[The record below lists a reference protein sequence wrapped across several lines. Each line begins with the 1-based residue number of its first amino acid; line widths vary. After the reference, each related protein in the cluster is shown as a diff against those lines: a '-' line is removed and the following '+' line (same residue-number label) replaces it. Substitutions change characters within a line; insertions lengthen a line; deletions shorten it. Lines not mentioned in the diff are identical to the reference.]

1 MTVLLTVLLEGSTN
15 LHNTCLPTSQHA
27 RSLQV
32 RTARL
37 ICCEGDHDPTD
48 VPAARQATILPAA
61 SEGARVPTAG
71 GATQRLQDDAQ
82 NGLAS
87 GVLAAP
93 PADAR
98 LTSAA
103 LFIDQ
108 NAQQLGPMAALK

>member
-1 MTVLLTVLLEGSTN
+1 M
-15 LHNTCLPTSQHA
+15 
-27 RSLQV
+27 
-32 RTARL
+32 
-37 ICCEGDHDPTD
+37 
-48 VPAARQATILPAA
+48 
-61 SEGARVPTAG
+61 PTAG

>member
-1 MTVLLTVLLEGSTN
+1 M
-15 LHNTCLPTSQHA
+15 
-27 RSLQV
+27 RI
-32 RTARL
+32 ARL
-37 ICCEGDHDPTD
+37 ICCEGDHDPTG

-71 GATQRLQDDAQ
+71 GATQRLVDNAQ
-82 NGLAS
+82 NGLAA

-98 LTSAA
+98 LTGAA

-108 NAQQLGPMAALK
+108 NAAQLGPVAALKQYLYYYTYTPYYYDTWG